1 MMPGTVLESLGARSL
16 SRDLGFG
23 AILLAVLILIPFLDP
38 PRYTIDQ
45 FVLFFIWAGVVT
57 QWNLVFGVAGI
68 FSLAQMAVF
77 AMGGYGAALI
87 ALYGDWS
94 IWLTGILGAL
104 MAVIFSAL
112 IGVATIRL
120 RGAYV
125 ALLTLGVAVVMQ
137 SLIQTDS
144 DCFYYEGAT
153 CYNFTGGPRGLSKFG
168 NFGFREWLGYKQSL
182 LGDYYLGLLLL
193 VVGSIFAFAIIR
205 GPLGHAFRAL
215 RDNDALAR
223 TRGINRVKYQVLVFA
238 LSGFFTGLMGAFY
251 AGHYKT
257 FGPTVLD
264 FSIML
269 TLLAMMVVGG
279 LGRPWGPL
287 VGCALMMIV
296 DDRLKTYAEWRTVGM
311 GAITVFFIIIFRQGV
326 VGLIEDLWRR
336 LLAMRARPAGNSR
349 GTESS

>member
-1 MMPGTVLESLGARSL
+1 MTIDVHMKKITQRPLARDIGIGT
-16 SRDLGFG
+16 
-23 AILLAVLILIPFLDP
+23 ILLAILIVIPLFDP

-87 ALYGDWS
+87 ALYVHWS

-104 MAVIFSAL
+104 IAVIFSAL
-112 IGVATIRL
+112 IGAATIRL

-153 CYNFTGGPRGLSKFG
+153 CYNLTGGARGLSKFG
-168 NFGFREWLGYKQSL
+168 DFGFREWLGFENRL
-182 LGDYYLGLLLL
+182 LGSYYLGLILLL
-193 VVGSIFAFAIIR
+193 AGSIFAFAIIR
-205 GPLGHAFRAL
+205 GPMGHAFRAL
-215 RDNDALAR
+215 RDNDAFAR
-223 TRGINRVKYQVLVFA
+223 TRGINKVKYQILVFA

-311 GAITVFFIIIFRQGV
+311 GAITVLFIVIFRQGV
-326 VGLIEDLWRR
+326 VGMIENAWLRYSR
-336 LLAMRARPAGNSR
+336 PGALRALLPGQKAPR
-349 GTESS
+349 

>member
-1 MMPGTVLESLGARSL
+1 MKLLEKIEDHTLAR
-16 SRDLGFG
+16 DIGIG
-23 AILLAVLILIPFLDP
+23 VVLLAVAIIIPLFDP

-77 AMGGYGAALI
+77 AMGGYAAAMI
-87 ALYGDWS
+87 ALYLGWS
-94 IWLTGILGAL
+94 IWVTGILGAIA
-104 MAVIFSAL
+104 AVIFSAL
-112 IGVATIRL
+112 IGVATLRL

-125 ALLTLGVAVVMQ
+125 ALLTLGVAVIMQ

-144 DCFYYEGAT
+144 ACFYYEGVT
-153 CYNFTGGPRGLSKFG
+153 CYNFTGGPRGLSQFG
-168 NFGFREWLGYKQSL
+168 DFGFREWLGFKKSL
-182 LGDYYLGLLLL
+182 LGNYYLGLFLL
-193 VVGSIFAFAIIR
+193 VLGSIFAFAIIR
-205 GPLGHAFRAL
+205 GPLGHAFRGL
-215 RDNDALAR
+215 RDNDAFAR
-223 TRGINRVKYQVLVFA
+223 TRGINRVKYQILVFA

-264 FSIML
+264 LSIML

-279 LGRPWGPL
+279 LGRPWGPVL
-287 VGCALMMIV
+287 GCALMMIV

-311 GAITVFFIIIFRQGV
+311 GAITIFFIVVMRQGV
-326 VGLIEDLWRR
+326 VGLIETLWHR
-336 LLAMRARPAGNSR
+336 LLAYRRRASPEESRPAAA
-349 GTESS
+349 E